1 MTAYPLART
10 TGLPHS
16 GSQMQGIKFDNLQ
29 QLFAC
34 PLATFRIAEA
44 ESLNRSLIADTN
56 ALQSQCEGVHRSNQN
71 GWHSKLDF
79 FQRTEASFARLGFL
93 ISDAIQ
99 QATRQ
104 ISPGFAFDGCSIQ
117 AEGWIN
123 VNGRGEFGLP
133 RNDGWRRHLSSQTSS
148 NRRLLYWLLS
158 CGLKFLT

>member
-1 MTAYPLART
+1 
-10 TGLPHS
+10 
-16 GSQMQGIKFDNLQ
+16 MQGIKFDNLQ

-79 FQRTEASFARLGFL
+79 FQRPEASFARLGFL

-148 NRRLLYWLLS
+148 NRRLLYWLFS
-158 CGLKFLT
+158 CGVKFFT